1 MFKTTPPF
9 QALPASVSTGRP
21 AATWVLPVAVAF
33 FCLSVGCFLFHFLLF
48 RYSIPPNNV
57 DESSFF
63 SPAQNL
69 AENGVFASP
78 VHEGF
83 LPGAGRYTY
92 WMPPLYMLLLAGI
105 FKIFGATVLNAKL
118 LTFILTGLSAFLIT
132 LLSKDRYV
140 RICLAGLFLVCPYII
155 TSSAFIR
162 MEGLALLLLTA
173 SIVAVKFRVGPH
185 WLGILAGLMALTHPM
200 LVPGC
205 AALAFHV
212 WRRDIRS
219 FIVFCLLALLTVSP
233 YLIYILQD
241 LPVYKAQMGLQLA
254 RKAHKRLSNLKLD
267 YVVQFV
273 PLSLLAL
280 FALVKLRGAAELRIF
295 LGVGLFLTMLLVL
308 KSDEY
313 NYQVYVMPF
322 IIAVTG
328 LVLDEKGAQD
338 LYRYVLPLAIYCLF
352 GVFLMAKLVKYRF
365 RDDRPYNEM
374 INYLQA
380 NRDWQGKKI
389 YVDGTPDI
397 ATFLMMNHQQVER
410 RNAVA
415 TEIRD
420 NALDKY
426 NYIIEVTDNGSKERF
441 SIKDAPW
448 KKWAFKKMFT
458 TSDGNFT
465 LESFSTQ

>member
-1 MFKTTPPF
+1 MSKLTPSF
-9 QALPASVSTGRP
+9 QAAPAGVLTGRP
-21 AATWVLPVAVAF
+21 AVTWIMPVAITF

-48 RYSIPPNNV
+48 RHSIPPNNI

-63 SPAQNL
+63 SPAQSL
-69 AENGVFASP
+69 AEHGVFSSP
-78 VHEGF
+78 VHQGF

-92 WMPPLYMLLLAGI
+92 WMPPLYMLLLAGV
-105 FKIFGATVLNAKL
+105 FKIFGATVFNAKL
-118 LTFILTGLSAFLIT
+118 LTFILTGLSAYLIT

-155 TSSAFIR
+155 TASAFIR
-162 MEGLALLLLTA
+162 MEGLAILLLTA
-173 SIVAVKFRVGPH
+173 SIVAVRFRVGSH
-185 WLGILAGLMALTHPM
+185 WLGILAGLMVLTHPM
-200 LVPGC
+200 LGPCC
-205 AALAFHV
+205 AALAFIV
-212 WRRDIRS
+212 LRRGIRP
-219 FIVFCLLALLTVSP
+219 FLIFCLLALVVVSP

-254 RKAHKRLSNLKLD
+254 RKTHKKLSDLQLD

-280 FALVKLRGAAELRIF
+280 FALVKLRNVTESRIF

-308 KSDEY
+308 KSSEY
-313 NYQVYVMPF
+313 NYQIYVMPF

-328 LVLDEKGAQD
+328 LVLDEKGAEGV
-338 LYRYVLPLAIYCLF
+338 YRYAVPLAVYAVF
-352 GVFLMAKLVKYRF
+352 GIFLVGKLVKYRF

-380 NRDWQGKKI
+380 NRDWQGKNI

-397 ATFLMMNHQQVER
+397 ATFLLMNHQQVER

-415 TEIRD
+415 SEYSDST
-420 NALDKY
+420 LSKY
-426 NYIIEVTDNGSKERF
+426 NYIMEVTDNRSKDRF

-448 KKWAFKKMFT
+448 QKWVSKKLFT

-465 LESFSTQ
+465 LESYIQ

>member
-1 MFKTTPPF
+1 
-9 QALPASVSTGRP
+9 
-21 AATWVLPVAVAF
+21 
-33 FCLSVGCFLFHFLLF
+33 
-48 RYSIPPNNV
+48 
-57 DESSFF
+57 
-63 SPAQNL
+63 
-69 AENGVFASP
+69 
-78 VHEGF
+78 
-83 LPGAGRYTY
+83 
-92 WMPPLYMLLLAGI
+92 
-105 FKIFGATVLNAKL
+105 
-118 LTFILTGLSAFLIT
+118 
-132 LLSKDRYV
+132 
-140 RICLAGLFLVCPYII
+140 
-155 TSSAFIR
+155 

-173 SIVAVKFRVGPH
+173 SIVAVKFSVRSH

-219 FIVFCLLALLTVSP
+219 FFVFCLLALVTVSP

-254 RKAHKRLSNLKLD
+254 RKAHKRLSDLQLD

-280 FALVKLRGAAELRIF
+280 FALVRLRAAAELRIF
-295 LGVGLFLTMLLVL
+295 LGVGLALTMLLVL
-308 KSDEY
+308 KSSEY

-328 LVLDEKGAQD
+328 LVLDEKGAQG
-338 LYRYVLPLAIYCLF
+338 LYRYVLPLAIYGVF
-352 GVFLMAKLVKYRF
+352 GIFLMAKLVKYRF

-374 INYLQA
+374 INYLQT

-389 YVDGTPDI
+389 YVDGTPDV

-415 TEIRD
+415 SGYSDSTLAR
-420 NALDKY
+420 Y
-426 NYIIEVTDNGSKERF
+426 NYIIEVTDNKSKERF
-441 SIKDAPW
+441 SIENAPW
-448 KKWAFKKMFT
+448 QKWALKKIFT
-458 TSDGNFT
+458 TSDGSFT
-465 LESFSTQ
+465 LESFAKEGL

>member
-1 MFKTTPPF
+1 MYKKT
-9 QALPASVSTGRP
+9 
-21 AATWVLPVAVAF
+21 TWVLPVAVAF
-33 FCLSVGCFLFHFLLF
+33 FCVSVGCFLFHFLLF

-63 SPAQNL
+63 SPAQNF
-69 AENGVFASP
+69 AEHGVLSSP

-83 LPGAGRYTY
+83 LAGAGRYTY

-118 LTFILTGLSAFLIT
+118 LTFILTGLSAYLIT
-132 LLSKDRYV
+132 LLSKDRYI

-155 TSSAFIR
+155 TASAFIR
-162 MEGLALLLLTA
+162 MEGLAILLLTA
-173 SIVAVKFRVGPH
+173 SIVAVKFRIGSH
-185 WLGILAGLMALTHPM
+185 WLGILGGLMFLTHPM
-200 LVPGC
+200 LYPGC

-212 WRRDIRS
+212 FRRDIRS
-219 FIVFCLLALLTVSP
+219 FIIFCLLALLTVSP

-254 RKAHKRLSNLKLD
+254 RKAHKKLTDLKLD

-280 FALVKLRGAAELRIF
+280 YALFKLRAAAELRIY
-295 LGVGLFLTMLLVL
+295 LGVGLSLTMLLVL
-308 KSDEY
+308 KSSEY

-328 LVLDEKGAQD
+328 LVMDEKGAQGSW
-338 LYRYVLPLAIYCLF
+338 RYALPVAIYGVF
-352 GVFLMAKLVKYRF
+352 GVFLISKLVKYRF

-380 NRDWQGKKI
+380 NRDWQDKKI
-389 YVDGTPDI
+389 YVDGTPDV

-415 TEIRD
+415 SEYTD
-420 NALDKY
+420 STLAKY
-426 NYIIEVTDNGSKERF
+426 NYIIEVTDNKSKERF

-448 KKWAFKKMFT
+448 QKWAFKKIFT

-465 LESFSTQ
+465 LESFSSQ